1 MSCLNTIAAADAR
14 ANFLRRGAA
23 VALACWLVW
32 CGTASGAP
40 VTAGTATQAVRGW
53 LRQDHQPLGAPLS
66 GRIKGAKAVKNAAGE
81 TLYYVA
87 RLEPAGFVIL
97 SADDLAEPVIAFSA
111 SGSFDAS
118 PGSPLAAILNRDLPR
133 RLERARTGAPRASAL
148 QARRKWR
155 AFLAGSADPPPDAE
169 TNGSIV
175 VASQIWVA
183 PLVQTQWSQT
193 VDASGQEACFNYFTP
208 PYAAGSPSNYPCGC
222 IATAL
227 AQELYYFQYPTSG
240 VGTGVYIITNNG
252 VPEGTSLLGGDGGGG
267 PYQWSNMPLFPNLP
281 ATNQAMAIGCL
292 THDAGVAVNM
302 SYTSNNS
309 ATTTHLVQKALTN
322 TFQFENAAYCENDG
336 MGLSGGDLLNMINPN
351 LDARLPVI
359 LGVEYEGGHC
369 LLCDGYGYSAST
381 LFHHLNLGFGGHD
394 DLWYALP
401 EIDTSDDGAFTFVA
415 ACVYNIYTNGGGQ
428 IISGRVTDASG
439 APVAGATVT
448 AIIMSG
454 SYPSEFGAITD
465 TNGIYALARLP
476 GNSTYRLFA
485 SKAIAYSDAAYYS
498 TGLSVYDVL
507 PSGNVWGANMVLTP
521 PLLAIPET
529 GFAAIGP
536 AGGPFSVTSQIYD
549 LTNTSASPI
558 GWALAN
564 TNAWLSVTASNG
576 AVATNGMSILTI
588 ALNSNA
594 YSLTNGTYTGSIS
607 ITNLYYGFAQPL
619 QFSLVVAPADYPMAV
634 TGYNMDVVVENT
646 AVGGNTSTYAD
657 AFDPACGYLSNALQ
671 IPVPVCFYEAGLL
684 VTNDL
689 QGGSVVPSG
698 LPQNGLFT
706 SLADNATTFQLGPY
720 DSNNVLYL
728 TSASNSGSL
737 YFNTPQACKSLT
749 VLAASAQGGGEGA
762 LVIQFAD
769 GTASSA
775 IPFNA
780 ANYLTTNAPGSG
792 AAITNFGLLV
802 TGNYIDFGTVN
813 ALSYFPTLYQT
824 PIDLQSNGYNAKLID
839 SVTFTMPGGAGATTN
854 TVTGIFALSGTAAQY
869 AGNYNLTVNA
879 SPAGGGTVGGGGP
892 FAAGSTPTVTAAANA
907 GYEFINWTLGGI
919 VAGTSSNCAVAL
931 NGNETLVAN
940 FQPTCT
946 LAVSASPAG
955 GGTVSGGG
963 TFLEGSILS
972 VTATTN
978 NGFEFIGWSGD
989 ATGTA
994 NPLGVLLNTNLNI
1007 TANFATNGGNITVTV
1022 LTNGPGAVSP
1032 NLNGKVLTRGKT
1044 YSLTATAQKG
1054 EPVLF
1059 SNWTGSISTNKNPFT
1074 FKAESNLVLQANF
1087 VANPFLAVKG
1097 TYNGLFFDTNNG
1109 VTEQTAGMLRGLAI
1123 GQKGTYTGTLL
1134 INGAAH
1140 GISGKFNLAGQAA
1153 NRIARPGNP
1162 GGPLTVAL
1170 TLNWNQ
1176 PLPQVTGAVTG
1187 TNGGTPWAASLL
1199 ADRASNATASGQYT
1213 LLIPP
1218 NLIGTPTNS
1227 PGGYGYLLITNHAGA
1242 ASIAGAL
1249 ADGTALSE
1257 SVSVSADG
1265 YVPVY
1270 ANLYGARGL
1279 LLGWINLEPTNTAG
1293 VGLTWFHP
1301 PTRSVACTNVFLNYV
1316 FGDELLFSPWT
1327 NAAGHFEGLTN
1338 LYLFDTIYA
1347 PEGEPVYPVEVS
1359 SSGTIS
1365 GHLVSGSIVPK
1376 TGVFKVTI
1384 GSGRSTLTGH
1394 GAILLNAGYGGGY
1407 FLSKTIA
1414 GAVSLGP

>member
-1 MSCLNTIAAADAR
+1 MRCLNTIAAADDR
-14 ANFLRRGAA
+14 ADFLRRGAA

-32 CGTASGAP
+32 CGAASGAP
-40 VTAGTATQAVRGW
+40 VTAGTATRAIQGW

-66 GRIKGAKAVKNAAGE
+66 GRIKGTKAVRNAAGE

-87 RLEPAGFVIL
+87 RLEPSGFVIL

-111 SGSFDAS
+111 GGSFDAL
-118 PGSPLAAILNRDLPR
+118 PGSPLEALLNRDLPR
-133 RLERARTGAPRASAL
+133 RLERARTGAPTASAL
-148 QARRKWR
+148 KARRKWQ
-155 AFLAGSADPPPDAE
+155 AFLAGSADPPPDTE

-193 VDASGQEACFNYFTP
+193 VDASLQEACFNYFTP
-208 PYAAGSPSNYPCGC
+208 PYAAGSPSNDPCGC

-227 AQELYYFQYPTSG
+227 AQELYYFQYPTRG
-240 VGTGVYIITNNG
+240 VGTGLFIITNNG
-252 VPEGTSLLGGDGGGG
+252 APEATNLLGGDGGGG

-281 ATNQAMAIGCL
+281 ATNQAMAIGYL

-359 LGVEYEGGHC
+359 LGVEYDGGHC

-401 EIDTSDDGAFTFVA
+401 EIDTTDNGAFTFVA

-448 AIIMSG
+448 AAG
-454 SYPSEFGAITD
+454 SAGGAYSATTD

-476 GNSTYRLFA
+476 GNSTYRLTA
-485 SKAIAYSDAAYYS
+485 SKADAYADGGYYS
-498 TGLSVYDVL
+498 TGFSVYDVM

-521 PLLAIPET
+521 TLLAMPET

-536 AGGPFSVTSQIYD
+536 EGGPFSATSQIYN
-549 LTNTSASPI
+549 LTNTSPAPI
-558 GWALAN
+558 NWALAN
-564 TNAWLSVTASNG
+564 TNPWLSVTASNG
-576 AVATNGMSILTI
+576 AVAAQSMSILTI

-594 YSLTNGTYTGSIS
+594 YSLTNGTYTGSIW
-607 ITNLYYGFAQPL
+607 ITNPNDGLAQPL
-619 QFSLVVAPADYPMAV
+619 QFSLVVAPSNYPMAV

-671 IPVPVCFYEAGLL
+671 IPVPVCFYEAGLF

-689 QGGSVVPSG
+689 NGGSVVPSG

-706 SLADNATTFQLGPY
+706 SLADNATTFQFGPY

-737 YFNTPQACKSLT
+737 YLNTPQACTSLS
-749 VLAASAQGGGEGA
+749 VLAASAQGGGQGA

-780 ANYLTTNAPGSG
+780 ANYLTTDPPGPG

-802 TGNYIDFGTVN
+802 TGNYVDFGSVN
-813 ALSYFPTLYQT
+813 DQHYFPALYQT
-824 PIDLQSNGYNAKLID
+824 TIDLHSYGYDTNLIT

-854 TVTGIFALSGTAAQY
+854 TVTGIFALSGMAAQY
-869 AGNYNLTVNA
+869 AGTYNLTVSA
-879 SPAGGGTVGGGGP
+879 SPAGGGTVGGGGA

-907 GYEFINWTLGGI
+907 GYAFINWTLGGI

-931 NGNETLVAN
+931 NGDETLVAN

-963 TFLEGSILS
+963 TFLEGSILI

-989 ATGTA
+989 ATGTE
-994 NPLGVLLNTNLNI
+994 NPLTVTLNTNLEI

-1022 LTNGPGAVSP
+1022 LTNGPGTVSP

-1074 FKAESNLVLQANF
+1074 FKAESNMVLQAHF

-1123 GQKGTYTGTLL
+1123 NRNGLYTGTLL

-1140 GISGKFNLAGQAA
+1140 GISGKFNLAGQATK
-1153 NRIARPGNP
+1153 RIARPGNP

-1176 PLPQVTGAVTG
+1176 PLPQVTGAVIG

-1199 ADRASNATASGQYT
+1199 ADRASNATPSAQYT

-1257 SVSVSADG
+1257 SVSVSGDG
-1265 YVPVY
+1265 YVPIY
-1270 ANLYGARGL
+1270 ANIYGTRGL
-1279 LLGWINLEPTNTAG
+1279 LLGWINLEPANTAG

-1301 PTRSVACTNVFLNYV
+1301 ATRSVACTNVFLNYV
-1316 FGDELLFSPWT
+1316 FSDQLLFSPWT
-1327 NAAGHFEGLTN
+1327 NAAGHFAGLTN

-1347 PEGEPVYPVEVS
+1347 PEGEPVYPVKVS

-1365 GHLVSGSIVPK
+1365 GPSVSGSISPK
-1376 TGVFKVTI
+1376 SGAFKVTI
-1384 GSGRSTLTGH
+1384 REGRSTLTGH
-1394 GAILLNAGYGGGY
+1394 GAVLLNAGYGGGY